1 MAGKQDRINQLKR
14 AEKVHSS
21 ITGLGQKQIEQVN
34 DYLGKLDN
42 LISKEKERWSWGR
55 KTRIQAADQA
65 KEILNFTREI
75 EGEEEEINKILD
87 DRLKTV
93 QKIFH
98 FDQAMTR
105 EERKANFQNPS

>member
-34 DYLGKLDN
+34 DYMGKLDN

-65 KEILNFTREI
+65 KEILNWEPITT
-75 EGEEEEINKILD
+75 LD
-87 DRLKTV
+87 KGIGLTFDYFKKTL
-93 QKIFH
+93 
-98 FDQAMTR
+98 
-105 EERKANFQNPS
+105 